1 MMYWLKQLRIAFGAS
16 FLWLVC
22 LIYFT
27 QGFRSFVWTA
37 VSYQLK
43 DKLKLS
49 PSASQFVTSIAFFPW
64 SIKPLYGILSDCI
77 PIRGRKRIPYLKIA
91 SLLSLFPW
99 LILSVNESLRS
110 DRVPLMILLT
120 VQNLGSAMADV
131 VIDAMIAEAVRL
143 ERASFA
149 GDLQSLSWMTMALG
163 GICGSLLG
171 GYALTNLQTY
181 NIFLLFS
188 ALPAIQL
195 FSSGLVEEKS
205 VGNKEYPE
213 YCTLDKGTNSMNGRS
228 FLDKPRNNF
237 SRRKRN
243 KKSAK
248 RGLDTSENS
257 QIPEIDGSLAM
268 KWFHSLKMASITLL
282 RAFQQ
287 PVIFRPMIW
296 FFLANVTVPN
306 LSTVMFYYQ
315 TETLKLE
322 ASFLGT
328 VRVVGWFGLML
339 GTFIYSRY
347 LKKMKLHSILL
358 YAHIGLSLLT
368 LLDGVLVSRS
378 NLSLGISDKFMVLFG
393 SALSDGVNQFKQVDG
408 PQEIKRESKNIS
420 KLQDERISHEPQVSS
435 PSTTMTISEKTDIQE
450 SRKKIS
456 ADYSTTHEN
465 QRNTGPISDGAAC
478 SAGSSPKASATSTP
492 SFDINTESRLRA
504 SSASYIPLM
513 PSKGSNFQRTAKES
527 TLNPG
532 AKIFSPSI
540 LHHRS
545 TTPPAMPN
553 GAGVSY
559 MPDVAA
565 MAPMASA
572 QQGVDISSFAHPSMP
587 VKFVPYNNV
596 AIGDGG
602 HDVTYVQPVIGQM
615 VSRTQPVRYAGQYH
629 NFQTGPG
636 YVQSNPQNVTLG
648 RVGHLV
654 CMHPIA
660 SDVTQNAAGFSQ
672 PTSRSLITP
681 HLPKNQGNA
690 SAQAL
695 QLCMTPPIIANAPQQ
710 FAMPSSIPISQPLF
724 PVLRP
729 IAVPRSNGFFNTKF
743 T

>member
-1 MMYWLKQLRIAFGAS
+1 MACGKGNLR
-16 FLWLVC
+16 
-22 LIYFT
+22 
-27 QGFRSFVWTA
+27 
-37 VSYQLK
+37 
-43 DKLKLS
+43 
-49 PSASQFVTSIAFFPW
+49 
-64 SIKPLYGILSDCI
+64 
-77 PIRGRKRIPYLKIA
+77 
-91 SLLSLFPW
+91 
-99 LILSVNESLRS
+99 E
-110 DRVPLMILLT
+110 
-120 VQNLGSAMADV
+120 
-131 VIDAMIAEAVRL
+131 
-143 ERASFA
+143 
-149 GDLQSLSWMTMALG
+149 
-163 GICGSLLG
+163 
-171 GYALTNLQTY
+171 
-181 NIFLLFS
+181 
-188 ALPAIQL
+188 
-195 FSSGLVEEKS
+195 EEKS
-205 VGNKEYPE
+205 GNSAATAASPSVVVSDAVLFATMCMIGMPVDVHVRDGSVYSGIFYTACVDRDYAVVLKNAKMIKKGDQEANVVGGSLIETLIIPSENFVQVVAKEVRLPANGVTGSGGGKGMEEAIVDYIEYPE
-213 YCTLDKGTNSMNGRS
+213 REAKVIIPNETGEDKKHKNQTRPV
-228 FLDKPRNNF
+228 DA
-237 SRRKRN
+237 SRW
-243 KKSAK
+243 
-248 RGLDTSENS
+248 EN
-257 QIPEIDGSLAM
+257 
-268 KWFHSLKMASITLL
+268 
-282 RAFQQ
+282 
-287 PVIFRPMIW
+287 
-296 FFLANVTVPN
+296 
-306 LSTVMFYYQ
+306 
-315 TETLKLE
+315 
-322 ASFLGT
+322 
-328 VRVVGWFGLML
+328 
-339 GTFIYSRY
+339 
-347 LKKMKLHSILL
+347 
-358 YAHIGLSLLT
+358 
-368 LLDGVLVSRS
+368 
-378 NLSLGISDKFMVLFG
+378 
-393 SALSDGVNQFKQVDG
+393 
-408 PQEIKRESKNIS
+408 
-420 KLQDERISHEPQVSS
+420 SHEPQVSS
-435 PSTTMTISEKTDIQE
+435 PSTATMTISEKTDIQE
-450 SRKKIS
+450 SRQKIS

-465 QRNTGPISDGAAC
+465 QRNTGPTSDGAAC
-478 SAGSSPKASATSTP
+478 SVGSSPKASATSTP

-636 YVQSNPQNVTLG
+636 YVQSNPQNVALG

-660 SDVTQNAAGFSQ
+660 SDVAQNAAGFSQ

>member
-1 MMYWLKQLRIAFGAS
+1 MACGKGNLR
-16 FLWLVC
+16 
-22 LIYFT
+22 
-27 QGFRSFVWTA
+27 
-37 VSYQLK
+37 
-43 DKLKLS
+43 
-49 PSASQFVTSIAFFPW
+49 
-64 SIKPLYGILSDCI
+64 
-77 PIRGRKRIPYLKIA
+77 
-91 SLLSLFPW
+91 
-99 LILSVNESLRS
+99 E
-110 DRVPLMILLT
+110 
-120 VQNLGSAMADV
+120 
-131 VIDAMIAEAVRL
+131 
-143 ERASFA
+143 
-149 GDLQSLSWMTMALG
+149 
-163 GICGSLLG
+163 
-171 GYALTNLQTY
+171 
-181 NIFLLFS
+181 
-188 ALPAIQL
+188 
-195 FSSGLVEEKS
+195 EEKS
-205 VGNKEYPE
+205 RNEAATAASSSVVVSDSVLFATMCIIGMPVDVHVRDGSVYSGIFYTACVDRDYAVVLKNAKMIKKGDQEANVVSGSLIETLIIPSENFVQVVAKEVRLPANGVTGSGGGKGMEEAIVGYIEYPE
-213 YCTLDKGTNSMNGRS
+213 REAKVIIANESGGDKKHKNRT
-228 FLDKPRNNF
+228 
-237 SRRKRN
+237 
-243 KKSAK
+243 
-248 RGLDTSENS
+248 
-257 QIPEIDGSLAM
+257 
-268 KWFHSLKMASITLL
+268 
-282 RAFQQ
+282 
-287 PVIFRPMIW
+287 RP
-296 FFLANVTVPN
+296 
-306 LSTVMFYYQ
+306 
-315 TETLKLE
+315 
-322 ASFLGT
+322 
-328 VRVVGWFGLML
+328 
-339 GTFIYSRY
+339 
-347 LKKMKLHSILL
+347 
-358 YAHIGLSLLT
+358 
-368 LLDGVLVSRS
+368 
-378 NLSLGISDKFMVLFG
+378 
-393 SALSDGVNQFKQVDG
+393 VDG
-408 PQEIKRESKNIS
+408 PQEIKRDSKNIS

-465 QRNTGPISDGAAC
+465 QRNTGPTSDGAAC
-478 SAGSSPKASATSTP
+478 SVGSSPKASATSTP

-572 QQGVDISSFAHPSMP
+572 PQGVDISSFAHPSMP

-654 CMHPIA
+654 CMHPIS
-660 SDVTQNAAGFSQ
+660 SDVVQNAAGFSQ
-672 PTSRSLITP
+672 PNSRSLITP

-695 QLCMTPPIIANAPQQ
+695 QLCVTPPIIANAPQQ

-729 IAVPRSNGFFNTKF
+729 IAVPRSNGFFNSKF